1 MGPTCTCCGM
11 RCDRRSVEGTKTGTG
26 VGPVVVVV
34 VADNTSVVFAS
45 DDEED
50 DEEVDEV

>member
-1 MGPTCTCCGM
+1 MDGTCTCCGM

-34 VADNTSVVFAS
+34 VVVADNTSLVFAS
-45 DDEED
+45 EDDDDEED
-50 DEEVDEV
+50 EV